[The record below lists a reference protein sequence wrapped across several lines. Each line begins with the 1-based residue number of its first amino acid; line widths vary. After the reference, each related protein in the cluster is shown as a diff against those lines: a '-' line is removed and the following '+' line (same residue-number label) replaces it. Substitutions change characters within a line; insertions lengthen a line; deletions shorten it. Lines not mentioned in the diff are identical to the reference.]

1 MRKEMENRLIN
12 FTVDIY
18 DMSKVLNNSFI
29 ARHLINQ
36 ILRSSTGA
44 ALNFA
49 EALSAESRKDFIH
62 KNSIVLKELR
72 ESNVNLKIIA
82 RMKLCKDEKI
92 IANTILESEELV
104 SIFYRSIETAKKN
117 GNEIIKGR

>member
-12 FTVDIY
+12 FSVDLFEL
-18 DMSKVLNNSFI
+18 SKILNSSFI
-29 ARHLINQ
+29 STHLTNQ

-62 KNSIVLKELR
+62 KTSIVLKELR
-72 ESNVNLKIIA
+72 ETNVNLKIIS
-82 RMKLCKDEKI
+82 RMNICKDEMKI
-92 IANTILESEELV
+92 NQAIQESEELV
-104 SIFYRSIETAKKN
+104 SIFYKSIDTAKKN
-117 GNEIIKGR
+117 GNEVTKGQ

>member
-12 FTVDIY
+12 FAVDLFE
-18 DMSKVLNNSFI
+18 MSKDLSNSFV
-29 ARHLINQ
+29 ATHLANQ

-62 KNSIVLKELR
+62 KTSIVLKELR
-72 ESNVNLKIIA
+72 ESNVNLRIIS
-82 RMKLCKDEKI
+82 RMKICKDEI
-92 IANTILESEELV
+92 RIDNAIRESEELV

-117 GNEIIKGR
+117 ATEVTKGR